1 MLTAAQDLGQNKRK
15 DSERT
20 RLMWV
25 EEEMKHLW
33 GGGRV

>member
-1 MLTAAQDLGQNKRK
+1 MLRAAQGLGQNKRK

-20 RLMWV
+20 RVMWV

-33 GGGRV
+33 EGGRV